1 MDMIIQCLTKKYA
14 QFSGRASR
22 KEYWLYFLFYMVVY
36 IILLILDTTLY
47 TIHPG
52 TGIGY
57 LSGIFGLATIIPSLA
72 VAVRRLHDTNRVG
85 WWLLVAFIPIIGPI
99 ILLVFFCSRGVET
112 ENRFS

>member
-1 MDMIIQCLTKKYA
+1 MDTIIQCLTKKYA

-22 KEYWLYFLFYMVVY
+22 KEYWLYFLFYVVVY
-36 IILLILDTTLY
+36 ISLTILDTTLY

-52 TGIGY
+52 SGIGY
-57 LSGIFGLATIIPSLA
+57 ISGIFWLATIIPSMA

-85 WWLLVAFIPIIGPI
+85 WWLLISLIPIIGPI
-99 ILLVFFCSRGVET
+99 ILLVFLCFRGVET

>member
-22 KEYWLYFLFYMVVY
+22 KEFWLFVLFYMIVY
-36 IILLILDTTLY
+36 IILTILDTTLY

-52 TGIGY
+52 SGIGY
-57 LSGIFGLATIIPSLA
+57 MSGIFWLATIIPYIA
-72 VAVRRLHDTNRVG
+72 VSVRRLHDTNRVG

-99 ILLVFFCSRGVET
+99 VLLVFFCSRGVET